1 MNIFE
6 RFWYTIFEHISEK
19 SNLKDMP
26 YSGTAFILFP
36 LIGLFIISVEAG
48 WRNLSLSFGLFFPT
62 WRFGLSRMEWY
73 IILLIPLGAL
83 CLINKRIGRNL
94 IRKFA
99 DEDLMTKKK
108 RKRETLIII
117 IVDFILAIGMG
128 IWRACLLG

>member
-26 YSGTAFILFP
+26 YSGTAFILLP
-36 LIGLFIISVEAG
+36 LISLFLISVIEG
-48 WRNLSLSFGLFFPT
+48 WRNLSISFGLFFPT
-62 WRFGLSRMEWY
+62 WRFDFSRMEWY
-73 IILLIPLGAL
+73 AFLLIPLVAL

-99 DEDLMTKKK
+99 DEDVITKTK

-117 IVDFILAIGMG
+117 ILDFTLAIGIG
-128 IWRACLLG
+128 IWRACLL